1 MTSKWKAIL
10 MGLLIAVL
18 VITGCGG
25 NNEPE
30 EAEQAAN
37 AEVQDEENAVEEDKE
52 IPTLHV
58 GYIYNDHSLPIMV
71 AAHHA
76 EAFKERGAYLETVI
90 DKERYRLI
98 SAEGEAV
105 ANIEM
110 VVTNSGSEAATL
122 FAQEQL
128 DISFFSITVVMSN
141 RDRDVPIKALGPIHT
156 EGNSMVFRKDMG
168 IESWEDFHQYTKNAD
183 EPVTLGYLSPTS
195 SVTIITKSALD
206 KNDISYTEDPDNR
219 EADVLLVNLR
229 ATSNYMPAL
238 TSGQVDGW
246 VGPSPFPMVAE
257 HEDIGIKAAD
267 TKDYGPI
274 GHWVDFP
281 CCCLVASENAIEAY
295 PEAMA
300 VFVELMEHTAEF
312 SNENRDEAA
321 IVVAEWIGIPE
332 EAAKMSTVRYTT
344 IPTEG
349 WMRGTEILYH
359 FLDDSD
365 HFEGNLVGMNF
376 EEVQDEIFDFR
387 YTQ

>member
-1 MTSKWKAIL
+1 MSIKWKGILAI
-10 MGLLIAVL
+10 MLLIALVL
-18 VITGCGG
+18 TACGG
-25 NNEPE
+25 NEGE
-30 EAEQAAN
+30 ET
-37 AEVQDEENAVEEDKE
+37 AEVVANETEQVEESDGEEKDL
-52 IPTLHV
+52 PTLNV

-71 AAHHA
+71 AAHKA
-76 EAFKERGAYLETVI
+76 EEFKERGAYLETVI

-98 SAEGEAV
+98 SAEGEPV
-105 ANIEM
+105 ANLEM
-110 VVTNSGSEAATL
+110 IVTNSGSEAATL
-122 FAQEQL
+122 FAQNQL

-168 IESWEDFHQYTKNAD
+168 IGSWDEFEQYVKEAD

-195 SVTIITKSALD
+195 SVTIITKSALE
-206 KNDISYTEDPDNR
+206 KNGIHYTEDPDDR
-219 EADVLLVNLR
+219 DADVLLVNLR

-257 HEDIGIKAAD
+257 YEEVGIKTAD
-267 TKDYGPI
+267 TKDYAPI

-281 CCCLVASENAIEAY
+281 CCCLVASESAIEAY

-344 IPTEG
+344 VPTEG

-365 HFEGNLVGMNF
+365 HFEGGLAGMEF
-376 EEVQDEIFDFR
+376 EEVEGEIFDFR

>member
-1 MTSKWKAIL
+1 MNIKWKSILAI
-10 MGLLIAVL
+10 MLLLTLVL
-18 VITGCGG
+18 TACGG
-25 NNEPE
+25 NAGE
-30 EAEQAAN
+30 EAET
-37 AEVQDEENAVEEDKE
+37 VVDETEQVEESDVEEKDL
-52 IPTLHV
+52 PTLNV

-71 AAHHA
+71 AAHKA
-76 EAFKERGAYLETVI
+76 EEFKERGAYLETVI

-98 SAEGEAV
+98 SAEGEPV

-110 VVTNSGSEAATL
+110 IVTNSGAEAATL
-122 FAQEQL
+122 FAQDQL

-168 IESWEDFHQYTKNAD
+168 IGSWDEFEQYVKEAD

-206 KNDISYTEDPDNR
+206 KNGIHYTEDPDDR
-219 EADVLLVNLR
+219 DADVLLVNLR

-257 HEDIGIKAAD
+257 YEDVGIKTAD
-267 TKDYGPI
+267 TKDYAPI

-281 CCCLVASENAIEAY
+281 CCCLVASESAIEAY

-344 IPTEG
+344 VPTEG

-359 FLDDSD
+359 FLDDSE
-365 HFEGNLVGMNF
+365 HFEGDLAGMEF
-376 EEVQDEIFDFR
+376 EEVKGEIFDFR